1 MGKYS
6 KCFQE
11 EIGNFVENSG
21 MTQAIYFFVNLLL
34 FAKHCAENAQSE
46 MHFKNSNMEAVADC
60 KERPL
65 M

>member
-1 MGKYS
+1 MCLENALIS
-6 KCFQE
+6 KWC
-11 EIGNFVENSG
+11 IGTGLPTHCLFWLV
-21 MTQAIYFFVNLLL
+21 FFVYLFL

-65 M
+65 V

>member
-1 MGKYS
+1 
-6 KCFQE
+6 
-11 EIGNFVENSG
+11 

-46 MHFKNSNMEAVADC
+46 MHFKNSNMEALADC

-65 M
+65 V